1 MTQPVKL
8 AAKIAKVMEAVGY
21 VAKTGTNSAQG
32 YKFVQAS
39 AVADKVREQL
49 VKFNVSMTPTS
60 IDVISEGLTPSG
72 KQTLLT
78 LRFTWTLT
86 DGDSGESLSFQ
97 SVGTGADS
105 GDKAAYKAAT
115 GALKYALLT
124 GFLIPT
130 GDDPEADLST
140 DRVGAEFARGPQV
153 AYDVWLSDKK
163 EPKEKEFKTGTK
175 AFEFFASRSTNEYQQ
190 WKAAD
195 KETRGAEPAAK
206 YVYLTLTVFDKKT
219 QEHLYKIYYK
229 VSEAKT
235 KNPSEKRPNL
245 HVTGESRNVREYEGK
260 AYEDVTVRDAS
271 PLIWTPMEPRE

>member
-8 AAKIAKVMEAVGY
+8 AAKIAQVMEAVGY

-49 VKFNVSMTPTS
+49 VKFNVSMTPTQ

-72 KQTLLT
+72 KQALLT

-86 DGDSGESLSFQ
+86 DGDSGETLAFQ

-124 GFLIPT
+124 AFLIPT

-140 DRVGAEFARGPQV
+140 DRVGE
-153 AYDVWLSDKK
+153 
-163 EPKEKEFKTGTK
+163 
-175 AFEFFASRSTNEYQQ
+175 
-190 WKAAD
+190 
-195 KETRGAEPAAK
+195 AAK
-206 YVYLTLTVFDKKT
+206 KIFGDTEKVAPAPAKKPDLNDL
-219 QEHLYKIYYK
+219 EF
-229 VSEAKT
+229 
-235 KNPSEKRPNL
+235 
-245 HVTGESRNVREYEGK
+245 
-260 AYEDVTVRDAS
+260 
-271 PLIWTPMEPRE
+271 

>member
-1 MTQPVKL
+1 MTQSVKL

-49 VKFNVSMTPTS
+49 SKLNVSMTPTQV
-60 IDVISEGLTPSG
+60 DVLSEGLTPSG
-72 KQTLLT
+72 KQSLLT

-86 DGDSGESLSFQ
+86 DGDSGETISFQ

-130 GDDPEADLST
+130 GDDPEADAAT
-140 DRVGAEFARGPQV
+140 DRVGE
-153 AYDVWLSDKK
+153 
-163 EPKEKEFKTGTK
+163 
-175 AFEFFASRSTNEYQQ
+175 
-190 WKAAD
+190 
-195 KETRGAEPAAK
+195 AAK
-206 YVYLTLTVFDKKT
+206 RIFGDTEKVAPAPAKKPDLNDL
-219 QEHLYKIYYK
+219 EF
-229 VSEAKT
+229 
-235 KNPSEKRPNL
+235 
-245 HVTGESRNVREYEGK
+245 
-260 AYEDVTVRDAS
+260 
-271 PLIWTPMEPRE
+271 

>member
-49 VKFNVSMTPTS
+49 SKLNVSMTPTQV
-60 IDVISEGLTPSG
+60 DVLSEGLTPSG
-72 KQTLLT
+72 KQSLLT

-86 DGDSGESLSFQ
+86 DGDSGETISFQ

-130 GDDPEADLST
+130 GDDPEADAST
-140 DRVGAEFARGPQV
+140 DRVTDVAKKIFGDAERV
-153 AYDVWLSDKK
+153 APAPTKK
-163 EPKEKEFKTGTK
+163 PDLNDLEF
-175 AFEFFASRSTNEYQQ
+175 
-190 WKAAD
+190 
-195 KETRGAEPAAK
+195 
-206 YVYLTLTVFDKKT
+206 
-219 QEHLYKIYYK
+219 
-229 VSEAKT
+229 
-235 KNPSEKRPNL
+235 
-245 HVTGESRNVREYEGK
+245 
-260 AYEDVTVRDAS
+260 
-271 PLIWTPMEPRE
+271 

>member
-49 VKFNVSMTPTS
+49 TKLNVSMTPTQ

-86 DGDSGESLSFQ
+86 DGDSGETISFQ

-130 GDDPEADLST
+130 GDDPESDTTTDKISSVGAKLFGDTVKDAPAPASKQDLSGL
-140 DRVGAEFARGPQV
+140 DF
-153 AYDVWLSDKK
+153 
-163 EPKEKEFKTGTK
+163 
-175 AFEFFASRSTNEYQQ
+175 
-190 WKAAD
+190 
-195 KETRGAEPAAK
+195 
-206 YVYLTLTVFDKKT
+206 
-219 QEHLYKIYYK
+219 
-229 VSEAKT
+229 
-235 KNPSEKRPNL
+235 
-245 HVTGESRNVREYEGK
+245 
-260 AYEDVTVRDAS
+260 
-271 PLIWTPMEPRE
+271 

>member
-1 MTQPVKL
+1 MMTQPVKL

-49 VKFNVSMTPTS
+49 VKFNVSMTPTQ

-72 KQTLLT
+72 KQSLLT

-86 DGDSGESLSFQ
+86 DGDSGETISFQ

-130 GDDPEADLST
+130 GDDPEADIAT
-140 DRVGAEFARGPQV
+140 DRVVE
-153 AYDVWLSDKK
+153 
-163 EPKEKEFKTGTK
+163 
-175 AFEFFASRSTNEYQQ
+175 
-190 WKAAD
+190 
-195 KETRGAEPAAK
+195 AAK
-206 YVYLTLTVFDKKT
+206 KIFGDTEKVAPAPAKKPDLNDL
-219 QEHLYKIYYK
+219 EF
-229 VSEAKT
+229 
-235 KNPSEKRPNL
+235 
-245 HVTGESRNVREYEGK
+245 
-260 AYEDVTVRDAS
+260 
-271 PLIWTPMEPRE
+271 

>member
-8 AAKIAKVMEAVGY
+8 AAKIAQVMEAVGY

-49 VKFNVSMTPTS
+49 VKFNVSMTPTQ

-72 KQTLLT
+72 KQALLT

-86 DGDSGESLSFQ
+86 DGDSGETISFQ

-130 GDDPEADLST
+130 GDDPEADIAT
-140 DRVGAEFARGPQV
+140 DRVVE
-153 AYDVWLSDKK
+153 
-163 EPKEKEFKTGTK
+163 
-175 AFEFFASRSTNEYQQ
+175 
-190 WKAAD
+190 
-195 KETRGAEPAAK
+195 AAK
-206 YVYLTLTVFDKKT
+206 KIFGDTEKVAPAPAKKPDLNDL
-219 QEHLYKIYYK
+219 EF
-229 VSEAKT
+229 
-235 KNPSEKRPNL
+235 
-245 HVTGESRNVREYEGK
+245 
-260 AYEDVTVRDAS
+260 
-271 PLIWTPMEPRE
+271 

>member
-49 VKFNVSMTPTS
+49 SKLNVSMTPTQV
-60 IDVISEGLTPSG
+60 DVLSEGLTPSG
-72 KQTLLT
+72 KQSLLT

-86 DGDSGESLSFQ
+86 DGDSGETISFQ

-130 GDDPEADLST
+130 GDDPEADAAT
-140 DRVGAEFARGPQV
+140 DRVGE
-153 AYDVWLSDKK
+153 
-163 EPKEKEFKTGTK
+163 
-175 AFEFFASRSTNEYQQ
+175 
-190 WKAAD
+190 
-195 KETRGAEPAAK
+195 AAK
-206 YVYLTLTVFDKKT
+206 RIFGDTEKVAPAPAKKPDLDDL
-219 QEHLYKIYYK
+219 EF
-229 VSEAKT
+229 
-235 KNPSEKRPNL
+235 
-245 HVTGESRNVREYEGK
+245 
-260 AYEDVTVRDAS
+260 
-271 PLIWTPMEPRE
+271 

>member
-49 VKFNVSMTPTS
+49 SKLNVSMTPTQV
-60 IDVISEGLTPSG
+60 DVLSEGLTPSG
-72 KQTLLT
+72 KQSLLT

-86 DGDSGESLSFQ
+86 DGDSGETLSFQ

-130 GDDPEADLST
+130 GDDPEADTST
-140 DRVGAEFARGPQV
+140 DRV
-153 AYDVWLSDKK
+153 
-163 EPKEKEFKTGTK
+163 
-175 AFEFFASRSTNEYQQ
+175 
-190 WKAAD
+190 AD
-195 KETRGAEPAAK
+195 AAK
-206 YVYLTLTVFDKKT
+206 KIFGDTERVAPAPAKKPDLNDL
-219 QEHLYKIYYK
+219 EF
-229 VSEAKT
+229 
-235 KNPSEKRPNL
+235 
-245 HVTGESRNVREYEGK
+245 
-260 AYEDVTVRDAS
+260 
-271 PLIWTPMEPRE
+271 

>member
-49 VKFNVSMTPTS
+49 SKLNVSMTPTQV
-60 IDVISEGLTPSG
+60 DVLSEGLTPSG
-72 KQTLLT
+72 KQSLLT

-86 DGDSGESLSFQ
+86 DGDSGETISFQ

-140 DRVGAEFARGPQV
+140 DRVGE
-153 AYDVWLSDKK
+153 
-163 EPKEKEFKTGTK
+163 
-175 AFEFFASRSTNEYQQ
+175 
-190 WKAAD
+190 
-195 KETRGAEPAAK
+195 AAK
-206 YVYLTLTVFDKKT
+206 KLFGDTEKVAPAPAKKPDLDDL
-219 QEHLYKIYYK
+219 EF
-229 VSEAKT
+229 
-235 KNPSEKRPNL
+235 
-245 HVTGESRNVREYEGK
+245 
-260 AYEDVTVRDAS
+260 
-271 PLIWTPMEPRE
+271 

>member
-49 VKFNVSMTPTS
+49 VKFNVSMTPTQ

-72 KQTLLT
+72 KQSLLT

-86 DGDSGESLSFQ
+86 DGDSGETISFQ

-130 GDDPEADLST
+130 GDDPEADLAT
-140 DRVGAEFARGPQV
+140 DRVVE
-153 AYDVWLSDKK
+153 
-163 EPKEKEFKTGTK
+163 
-175 AFEFFASRSTNEYQQ
+175 
-190 WKAAD
+190 
-195 KETRGAEPAAK
+195 AAK
-206 YVYLTLTVFDKKT
+206 KIFGDTEKVAPAPAKKPDLNDL
-219 QEHLYKIYYK
+219 EF
-229 VSEAKT
+229 
-235 KNPSEKRPNL
+235 
-245 HVTGESRNVREYEGK
+245 
-260 AYEDVTVRDAS
+260 
-271 PLIWTPMEPRE
+271 

>member
-1 MTQPVKL
+1 MTQSVKL

-49 VKFNVSMTPTS
+49 SKLNVSMTPTQV
-60 IDVISEGLTPSG
+60 DVLSEGLTPSG
-72 KQTLLT
+72 KQSLLT

-86 DGDSGESLSFQ
+86 DGDSGETISFQ

-130 GDDPEADLST
+130 GDDPEADAAT
-140 DRVGAEFARGPQV
+140 DRVG
-153 AYDVWLSDKK
+153 D
-163 EPKEKEFKTGTK
+163 
-175 AFEFFASRSTNEYQQ
+175 
-190 WKAAD
+190 
-195 KETRGAEPAAK
+195 AAK
-206 YVYLTLTVFDKKT
+206 KIFGDMEKVAPAPAKKPDLDDL
-219 QEHLYKIYYK
+219 EF
-229 VSEAKT
+229 
-235 KNPSEKRPNL
+235 
-245 HVTGESRNVREYEGK
+245 
-260 AYEDVTVRDAS
+260 
-271 PLIWTPMEPRE
+271 

>member
-1 MTQPVKL
+1 MTQSVKL

-49 VKFNVSMTPTS
+49 SKLNVSMTPTQV
-60 IDVISEGLTPSG
+60 DVLSEGLTPSG
-72 KQTLLT
+72 KQSLLT

-86 DGDSGESLSFQ
+86 DGDSGETISFQ

-130 GDDPEADLST
+130 GDDPEADAAT
-140 DRVGAEFARGPQV
+140 DRVGE
-153 AYDVWLSDKK
+153 
-163 EPKEKEFKTGTK
+163 
-175 AFEFFASRSTNEYQQ
+175 
-190 WKAAD
+190 
-195 KETRGAEPAAK
+195 AAK
-206 YVYLTLTVFDKKT
+206 RIFGDTEKVAPAPAKKPDLDDL
-219 QEHLYKIYYK
+219 EF
-229 VSEAKT
+229 
-235 KNPSEKRPNL
+235 
-245 HVTGESRNVREYEGK
+245 
-260 AYEDVTVRDAS
+260 
-271 PLIWTPMEPRE
+271 

>member
-1 MTQPVKL
+1 MTQSVRL

-49 VKFNVSMTPTS
+49 VKYNISMTPTA

-72 KQTLLT
+72 KQALLT

-86 DGDSGESLSFQ
+86 DGESGETISFQ
-97 SVGTGADS
+97 SIGTGADS

-130 GDDPEADLST
+130 GDDPEADLAT
-140 DRVGAEFARGPQV
+140 DRVAESAKKIFGDTEKV
-153 AYDVWLSDKK
+153 APAPAKK
-163 EPKEKEFKTGTK
+163 SNLDDLEF
-175 AFEFFASRSTNEYQQ
+175 
-190 WKAAD
+190 
-195 KETRGAEPAAK
+195 
-206 YVYLTLTVFDKKT
+206 
-219 QEHLYKIYYK
+219 
-229 VSEAKT
+229 
-235 KNPSEKRPNL
+235 
-245 HVTGESRNVREYEGK
+245 
-260 AYEDVTVRDAS
+260 
-271 PLIWTPMEPRE
+271 

>member
-49 VKFNVSMTPTS
+49 SKLSVSMTPTQ

-72 KQTLLT
+72 KQALLT

-86 DGDSGESLSFQ
+86 DGETGETLSFQ
-97 SVGTGADS
+97 SIGTGADS

-130 GDDPEADLST
+130 GDDPESDIST
-140 DRVGAEFARGPQV
+140 DRVAE
-153 AYDVWLSDKK
+153 
-163 EPKEKEFKTGTK
+163 
-175 AFEFFASRSTNEYQQ
+175 
-190 WKAAD
+190 
-195 KETRGAEPAAK
+195 AAK
-206 YVYLTLTVFDKKT
+206 KIFGDTEKVAPAPTKKPDLNDL
-219 QEHLYKIYYK
+219 EF
-229 VSEAKT
+229 
-235 KNPSEKRPNL
+235 
-245 HVTGESRNVREYEGK
+245 
-260 AYEDVTVRDAS
+260 
-271 PLIWTPMEPRE
+271 

>member
-8 AAKIAKVMEAVGY
+8 AAKIAQVMEAVGY

-72 KQTLLT
+72 KQALLT

-86 DGDSGESLSFQ
+86 DGESGETVSFQ

-130 GDDPEADLST
+130 GDDPEADAKT
-140 DRVGAEFARGPQV
+140 DDET
-153 AYDVWLSDKK
+153 WDKAK
-163 EPKEKEFKTGTK
+163 ELVKAAVKTPAPKKTGDS
-175 AFEFFASRSTNEYQQ
+175 FNGLEF
-190 WKAAD
+190 
-195 KETRGAEPAAK
+195 
-206 YVYLTLTVFDKKT
+206 
-219 QEHLYKIYYK
+219 
-229 VSEAKT
+229 
-235 KNPSEKRPNL
+235 
-245 HVTGESRNVREYEGK
+245 
-260 AYEDVTVRDAS
+260 
-271 PLIWTPMEPRE
+271 